1 MENKSL
7 AGTKTEQNLLKAFA
21 GESQARNR
29 YEFFSKQAKSE
40 GFVQISNI
48 FAYTAEQERSH
59 AKSFFKFLE
68 GGELEITAQY
78 SAGKVGT
85 TEENLRAAAEGENE
99 EWSKLYPE
107 FSAIAK
113 EEGFPKIA
121 AIFKLI
127 AKVEAEHEKRFR
139 ALLKNVEEGSVFR
152 KNEKVDWECVHCG
165 YVHHGEEA
173 PDMCPACSHAK
184 AYFEVKPTNY

>member
-1 MENKSL
+1 MENKSI

-29 YEFFSKQAKSE
+29 YEFFSKQAKAD
-40 GFVQISNI
+40 GFVQIANV

-68 GGELEITAQY
+68 GRDLEITAQY
-78 SAGKVGT
+78 AAGKLGT
-85 TEENLRAAAEGENE
+85 TEENLRAASEGENE
-99 EWSKLYPE
+99 EWTKLYPE
-107 FSAIAK
+107 FAATAK

-139 ALLKNVEEGSVFR
+139 ALLKNVEEGTVFKKEESV
-152 KNEKVDWECVHCG
+152 EWECIHCG

-173 PDMCPACSHAK
+173 PEMCPACSHPK
-184 AYFEVKPTNY
+184 AYFEVKPDNY